1 MTVRAAETVASR
13 EPHGGLVGRGSYQPL
28 WFMGVRNAFQL
39 LLPVSVSCENFAQ
52 YSLLS
57 LEVATYPLIPQS
69 DLPVSTWFCSSTR
82 PLVWW
87 HAWASLGHA
96 AHIKQGCVLGL
107 RLCFCYLEIPNKR
120 EGSVSFCT
128 GAHRLGSQAPGPAR
142 APWARYV
149 L

>member
-1 MTVRAAETVASR
+1 MEAWLAEGVTSPCGLWACETLSSYCFLCPCPVRIL
-13 EPHGGLVGRGSYQPL
+13 PNILFYPL
-28 WFMGVRNAFQL
+28 KS
-39 LLPVSVSCENFAQ
+39 PVF
-52 YSLLS
+52 
-57 LEVATYPLIPQS
+57 EVAAYPLIPRS